1 MEGGDM
7 RFLRDATI
15 TILVLVIALAA
26 AGWLLVRRGFSA
38 RAQPSAFEQ
47 FIATRLHRLSI
58 PAAGKTQ
65 ANPSAGD
72 TGAWRVAAGHFQDH
86 CAVCHGSDGR
96 GMTAIGRNLY
106 PKAPNM
112 AGPDTQ
118 KLSDGELFYIIS
130 NGIRFTGMPGWG
142 GEDSPEEIWQLVSFI
157 RHLPAL
163 TPEEIEQTKPAQQ
176 EPQPHEHSHEK
187 TAHSHDHNPK

>member
-1 MEGGDM
+1 M
-7 RFLRDATI
+7 RFLRDAAI
-15 TILVLVIALAA
+15 TIFLLVIVLAA
-26 AGWLLVRRGFSA
+26 AGLLLARRGFSA

-47 FIATRLHRLSI
+47 FIATRLHSLSI
-58 PAAGKTQ
+58 PSGVKNQ
-65 ANPSAGD
+65 ANPS
-72 TGAWRVAAGHFQDH
+72 AGHFQDH

-106 PKAPNM
+106 PKAPDM

-118 KLSDGELFYIIS
+118 RRSDGELFYIIS

-142 GEDSPEEIWQLVSFI
+142 GEDSPQEIWQLVSFI

-163 TPEEIEQTKPAQQ
+163 TPEELEQTKPVQQ
-176 EPQPHEHSHEK
+176 KPHEHSHDK
-187 TAHSHDHNPK
+187 TAHSH